1 MRSAFSRTF
10 FSAAMVLLMAMLLI
24 GTSFQALVRN
34 YLTDQ
39 AMEGLKNDGNA
50 IAALASAYYTE
61 GTLNHEDFLV
71 NLSFVS
77 QVSQADA
84 VICDSAGRLVLCSR
98 APFGCGHQGM
108 VVSQDF
114 LGEVFR
120 TGCVTTT
127 GIIQGLYEEERFV
140 TAVPIVDSNGFG
152 VGIVIVSTPM
162 VQVTQ
167 ILQKISDTYLFIS
180 VLVVLLAVVMMS
192 VLARQQSKPL
202 KDMAKT
208 ANAFGHG
215 NLDARVQ
222 VDPKS
227 SDEVQDLAIA
237 FNNMASSLQQSEYQR
252 QEFVANV
259 SHELKTPMTT
269 ISGFVDGMLDGTIPQ
284 ERHSHYMHLVSDE
297 TKRLSRLV
305 RSMLDISRL
314 QDQDIPEE
322 KKSRFDLQELAG
334 QVLITFEQKIDAKHL
349 NVDVDFPA
357 HPTYTRAGPDYIT
370 QVIYNLLDNA
380 VKFCPEGGDLGMK
393 IETGNSKLY
402 VSISN
407 SGETIPPNELALVFD
422 RFHKLDKSRSQNRDG
437 WGLGLYIVKTI
448 VCRHGEDIAVTSQNG
463 VTTFTFTLPLVN

>member
-1 MRSAFSRTF
+1 
-10 FSAAMVLLMAMLLI
+10 MVLLMAMLLI
-24 GTSFQALVRN
+24 GTSFHALVRD

-39 AMEGLKNDGNA
+39 AMESLKNDGNA
-50 IAALASAYYTE
+50 ISALASAYYTE
-61 GTLNHEDFLV
+61 ATLNHEDFLV

-77 QVSQADA
+77 QVSQSDS
-84 VICDSAGRLVLCSR
+84 VICDSTGRLVLCSR

-108 VVSQDF
+108 MVSQDF
-114 LGEVFR
+114 LSEVFQ
-120 TGCVTTT
+120 TGYVTTT
-127 GIIQGLYEEERFV
+127 GVIQGLYEDERFV
-140 TAVPIVDSNGFG
+140 TAVPIVDGAGYG

-162 VQVTQ
+162 EQVNA
-167 ILQKISDTYLFIS
+167 ILQKISDTYLF
-180 VLVVLLAVVMMS
+180 VCVVAVLLAVGIMS
-192 VLARQQSKPL
+192 IVARRNSQPL
-202 KDMAKT
+202 RDMAKV

-215 NLDARVQ
+215 DLDARVQ

-227 SDEVQDLAIA
+227 PDEVQDLALA

-269 ISGFVDGMLDGTIPQ
+269 ISGFVDGMLDGTIPA
-284 ERHSHYMHLVSDE
+284 ERHTYYMQMVSDE

-334 QVLITFEQKIDAKHL
+334 QVLISFEQKIEAKKL
-349 NVDVDFPA
+349 NVDVEFPNQPSFTMA
-357 HPTYTRAGPDYIT
+357 SPDYIT

-380 VKFCPEGGDLGMK
+380 VKFCPEGGDLGLSIK
-393 IETGNSKLY
+393 AGTTKLY

-407 SGETIPPNELALVFD
+407 SGQTIPQHELPLVFD

-448 VCRHGEDIAVTSQNG
+448 VCRHGEDISVTSQNG
-463 VTTFTFTLPLVN
+463 ITTFTFTLPLVT